1 MVRKGGPPATTSG
14 AAGSAIGKWGDHDMK
29 INNINVIGIKDTVS
43 RLRNTPAD
51 RWAITLDMGDWT
63 VCGHGLVGQDFLQ
76 CRWPIVVIM
85 GGHGN
90 DGWGRDNPTMG
101 GVKDKV
107 REVMDIRA
115 RSRDDFA
122 RGCDRGGFASAKE
135 EGGKAFFSTGLA
147 AAGC

>member
-1 MVRKGGPPATTSG
+1 
-14 AAGSAIGKWGDHDMK
+14 MK

-51 RWAITLDMGDWT
+51 RWAVTLDMGDWT

-90 DGWGRDNPTMG
+90 DGCGRDNPTMEDIKG
-101 GVKDKV
+101 KV
-107 REVMDIRA
+107 REIMDIRA
-115 RSRDDFA
+115 KSRDDFA
-122 RGCDRGGFASAKE
+122 RGCHHVGFASAEE
-135 EGGKAFFSTGLA
+135 EGWKAFFITELD
-147 AAGC
+147 AAGF

>member
-1 MVRKGGPPATTSG
+1 
-14 AAGSAIGKWGDHDMK
+14 MK
-29 INNINVIGIKDTVS
+29 INNINVIGIKDAVS

-51 RWAITLDMGDWT
+51 RWAVTLDMSDWT
-63 VCGHGLVGQDFLQ
+63 VCGHGLVGQDYLQ

-90 DGWGRDNPTMG
+90 DGWGRDNPTMADI
-101 GVKDKV
+101 KDKV

-122 RGCDRGGFASAKE
+122 RGCHHVGFASAEE
-135 EGGKAFFSTGLA
+135 EGWKEFFGTELV
-147 AAGC
+147 AAGF